1 MASVRSTIELII
13 TGSTRGLG
21 AAAAEAR
28 AMAERIAAAEDRVS
42 DARRRQAEANSRV
55 AEAETRLNAARARSG
70 QAAQAVADAES
81 RTAQARSNSLNSA
94 NELSRAEAELNNAR
108 ANGSSQE
115 IAQAEERIRQARQ
128 RAQQD
133 ARNLATLEQQL
144 ATARSRQNSSSS
156 AVAAL
161 EERLARAR
169 GQQFRASEDL
179 ARAENNLNATRR
191 RGTDDMNRQRDGI
204 LGIFDALGRLADA
217 FSGADGASTSLL
229 NKMAA
234 LNSVFGSIG
243 GPIIQAVV
251 GILQF
256 VAILGAAGEI
266 VGVVGGLIGQA
277 LAGVPAL
284 LFAIGAAGGTVALGL
299 DGIKKAAEA
308 AAPAFGKLKAAVSDT
323 FQRLLTPVF
332 RELAAV
338 IPVVTGGFTE
348 MAGALSNAFARIVGV
363 VGKGTDGLHNFQIA
377 LTGAIEFIRPLA
389 DGIARFFSGFLNAA
403 AAAAPAMEALG
414 AAIGNIFGRIGDV
427 FNKLANDGTI
437 QKAVAGL
444 AATIDGLSAV
454 IAPVIELLIRMGAA
468 LGDSVGVALQGVGS
482 AITQVT
488 PFFVKLADVA
498 GKVLV
503 DAFKQLG
510 PPLSELVSSIL
521 PGAGAGLDGLASI
534 MHNVVLPAIAG
545 FINFLRTDGI
555 PGIVAFT
562 KGAIVQFLEFG
573 KGVIAAM
580 DGVLATVQGLF
591 TALALIPG
599 PFQQQFAE
607 GAAVIKAYRG
617 KLDELKT
624 TINGM
629 ESKVVAF
636 TVQVPEDRTTGERGV
651 LGVAAAMD
659 RAAGHPQPAPF
670 TVQVPSDRTTGE
682 QGILGVVAAQ
692 ERVQNKTVTTTANV
706 PESPTQG
713 TLGNTVL
720 EGAIGAVINKSVTT
734 TSQVPGTPVLGTQG
748 NQALKGAID
757 AVPNKAVTTTG
768 KVPEG
773 PTLGK
778 QGNVLLKGAIDQ
790 VNNKGVTV
798 TAKVVGTD
806 AVHNLISAIA
816 GVVNKTVTIVA
827 KTIGN
832 PFGLRASG
840 GPVIAGQ
847 SYLVGEKGP
856 ELLTMGSTSGFV
868 TDAQRTRQIMSNPT
882 GAQPSGTPA
891 TGGDAPITVNVLLSQ
906 EQIAGIARV
915 EIARRDR
922 ATRRTVLAGSGDTF

>member
-427 FNKLANDGTI
+427 FNKLANNGVI
-437 QKAVAGL
+437 QAAVQGL
-444 AATIDGLSAV
+444 AATLDGLGAV
-454 IAPVIELLIRMGAA
+454 VAALIDLFIQMGAA
-468 LGDSVGVALQGVGS
+468 LGGS
-482 AITQVT
+482 FGAAMTDLSKTIESMI
-488 PFFVKLADVA
+488 PFFVHLAQVA
-498 GKVLV
+498 GDLLV
-503 DAFKQLG
+503 SAFQQLG
-510 PPLSELVSSIL
+510 PAIRDVITQLL
-521 PGAGAGLDGLASI
+521 PGANQGLDGFANVI
-534 MHNVVLPAIAG
+534 KTVVLPAIAD
-545 FINFLRTDGI
+545 FIRNI
-555 PGIVAFT
+555 PGMIE
-562 KGAIVQFLEFG
+562 AIKQFFLSATANALSFASSFLAAISGILE
-573 KGVIAAM
+573 
-580 DGVLATVQGLF
+580 VLHGFFATM
-591 TALALIPG
+591 ALIPG
-599 PFQQQFAE
+599 PMQESFARAAAATE
-607 GAAVIKAYRG
+607 GFKQKV
-617 KLDELKT
+617 DELKT
-624 TINGM
+624 GVDGLHDKTVNLQMKTQG
-629 ESKVVAF
+629 EDAVRVLKTTVDQVTDKTVKVISNVFGTPENQKLKDAIDA
-636 TVQVPEDRTTGERGV
+636 VP
-651 LGVAAAMD
+651 AKA
-659 RAAGHPQPAPF
+659 
-670 TVQVPSDRTTGE
+670 
-682 QGILGVVAAQ
+682 
-692 ERVQNKTVTTTANV
+692 VTTTSNV
-706 PESPTQG
+706 PGGPTQG
-713 TLGNTVL
+713 TLGNQVL
-720 EGAIGAVINKSVTT
+720 EGAIGAVLNKSVTT

-748 NQALKGAID
+748 NQALTAAIGQ
-757 AVPNKAVTTTG
+757 VSSKTTTTTG
-768 KVPEG
+768 NVPG
-773 PTLGK
+773 SPTMGT
-778 QGNVLLKGAIDQ
+778 QGNQALTGAI
-790 VNNKGVTV
+790 NNVISKTVSVVANVT
-798 TAKVVGTD
+798 GEG
-806 AVHNLISAIA
+806 AVRGLISAIS
-816 GVVNKTVTIVA
+816 GVVSKTVNIVA
-827 KTIGN
+827 NVIGN
-832 PFGLRASG
+832 PFGRASG
-840 GPVIAGQ
+840 GPVLSGQ
-847 SYLVGEKGP
+847 TYLVGEKGP
-856 ELLTMGSTSGFV
+856 ELLTIGSTSGFV
-868 TDAQRTRQIMSNPT
+868 TDAQRTRRVLGGST
-882 GAQPSGTPA
+882 ESVAPSGSPLP
-891 TGGDAPITVNVLLSQ
+891 GGDAPITVNVLLSQ